1 MTLDLLV
8 EQLGLESEFMD
19 SSFLPASFFFLVR
32 NLIFNLK
39 AEKRLFIS
47 WRVR

>member
-19 SSFLPASFFFLVR
+19 SSFFPASFFFGKE
-32 NLIFNLK
+32 FD
-39 AEKRLFIS
+39 F
-47 WRVR
+47 

>member
-19 SSFLPASFFFLVR
+19 SSFFPASFFFLVK

-39 AEKRLFIS
+39 TEK
-47 WRVR
+47 

>member
-19 SSFLPASFFFLVR
+19 SSFLLPPFCLFVFLVR

-39 AEKRLFIS
+39 TEK
-47 WRVR
+47 